1 MSKSSNMQGWQLGS
15 LSAAGLLAGLV
26 LTSVSVADSDGLSA
40 TARAE
45 LAAVR
50 AATAAYHDIDTAYA
64 AGYVDIDVVVPG
76 MGCHLLNPGFLDGSF
91 SLTEPEALVYAD
103 CTPGVGGRAGL
114 RAVEYLTVCGGPP
127 SCTLPA
133 PEGFDGPHDVWTPL
147 PDGSLWTLHAWIW
160 RHNKDRIFAP
170 VNPDFFD

>member
-1 MSKSSNMQGWQLGS
+1 MSKSSNMHGWQLGS

-50 AATAAYHDIDTAYA
+50 AATAAYHNIDTAYA